1 MSDILEKIIAEKR
14 KFVEAAKT
22 ALPLDEIQ
30 RRMDRYFVTHNPD
43 RDFCARLRRE
53 KHNHIRVIGEIK
65 RASPSKGKIAD
76 FASPLEVARKYR
88 AGNVEAISVLTD
100 EPFFLGKLEY
110 LDELQTLGLPLLRKD
125 FIIDDY
131 QLYESIVH
139 GADAVLLIVAV
150 LKQDTLRMAA
160 LANQLG
166 IETLVEV
173 HDQHELDIAVQSE
186 APAIGVN
193 CRNLRDFSIDLRLC
207 EELLPRIPAG
217 RLKVAESGIFS
228 RSDARR
234 MEQAGADAILVGES
248 LMTTPDPGALIRAL
262 KGETH

>member
-1 MSDILEKIIAEKR
+1 MSDILEKILVEKR
-14 KFVEAAKT
+14 LAVAAAK
-22 ALPLDEIQ
+22 AAMPLDELQ

-43 RDFCARLRRE
+43 RDFCARLRRLP
-53 KHNHIRVIGEIK
+53 HNHIRVIGEIK
-65 RASPSKGKIAD
+65 RASPSKGVIAD
-76 FASPLEVARKYR
+76 FASPVDVARKYR
-88 AGNVEAISVLTD
+88 TGNVEALSVLTD
-100 EPFFLGKLEY
+100 EPFFQGKLGY
-110 LDELQTLGLPLLRKD
+110 LDELQTMGLPLLRKD
-125 FIIDDY
+125 FIIDEY

-150 LKQDTLRMAA
+150 LGQETIRFAQ

-166 IETLVEV
+166 LETLVEV
-173 HDQHELDIAVQSE
+173 HDQHELDIAIQSE

-193 CRNLRDFSIDLRLC
+193 CRDLRDFSLDLRRC

-228 RSDARR
+228 RNDARR

-248 LMTTPDPGALIRAL
+248 LMKSPDPGAQIRLL